1 MQADGDNLFCVL
13 LAEDDPQIA
22 GLIVMTL
29 EIAGYRCIWKASGT
43 EALKQIH
50 EGGFELALLDVMLPG
65 IDGYGLLTELKRKN
79 VPAIFVTARSELK
92 DRVVGLR
99 MGAEDYILKPFEP
112 LELLARVEAALRR
125 LPSEDSALSVGDVTV
140 IPSSHTVLHK
150 GEAVPLTPLEYA
162 LLEFLIRHKNI
173 AYSREQLLDAI
184 WGYDFFGNTRTV
196 DMHIQK
202 LRVKLGLE
210 DRIRTIHK
218 MGYRL
223 EG

>member
-1 MQADGDNLFCVL
+1 MFCVL

-22 GLIVMTL
+22 GLISMTL
-29 EIAGYRCIWKASGT
+29 EIAGYRCIWKTNGT
-43 EALKQIH
+43 EALEQIR

-65 IDGYGLLTELKRKN
+65 IDGYGLLTELKRKD
-79 VPAIFVTARSELK
+79 VPAIFVTARTEVQ
-92 DRVVGLR
+92 DRVAGLR
-99 MGAEDYILKPFEP
+99 MGAQDYIVKPFEP

-125 LPSEDSALSVGDVTV
+125 LPAEERTLSVGDVTV
-140 IPSSHTVLHK
+140 IPTSHTVLHK
-150 GEAVPLTPLEYA
+150 GEPVQLTPLEYS

-184 WGYDFFGNTRTV
+184 WGYDFYGNTRTV
-196 DMHIQK
+196 DMHVQK

>member
-1 MQADGDNLFCVL
+1 MYCVL

-22 GLIVMTL
+22 GLISMTL
-29 EIAGYRCIWKASGT
+29 EIAGYQCIWKRNGT
-43 EALKQIH
+43 EALDQIH

-65 IDGYGLLTELKRKN
+65 IDGYGLLNELKRKN
-79 VPAIFVTARSELK
+79 VPAIFVTARAEVQ
-92 DRVVGLR
+92 DRVAGLR
-99 MGAEDYILKPFEP
+99 MGAEDYIVKPFEP

-125 LPSEDSALSVGDVTV
+125 LPEEERTLSIGDVSV
-140 IPSSHTVLHK
+140 IPTSHTVLYK
-150 GEAVPLTPLEYA
+150 GEPVQLTPLEYS

-184 WGYDFFGNTRTV
+184 WGYDFYGNTRTV
-196 DMHIQK
+196 DMHVQK

>member
-1 MQADGDNLFCVL
+1 LGGDGVFCVL

-22 GLIVMTL
+22 GLISMTL
-29 EIAGYRCIWKASGT
+29 EIAGYRCIWKSSGDD
-43 EALKQIH
+43 ALEQIQK
-50 EGGFELALLDVMLPG
+50 GGFELALLDVMLPG
-65 IDGYGLLTELKRKN
+65 IDGYGLLAELKQRN
-79 VPAIFVTARSELK
+79 VPAIFVTARGEVQ
-92 DRVVGLR
+92 DRVAGLR
-99 MGAEDYILKPFEP
+99 MGAEDYIVKPFEP
-112 LELLARVEAALRR
+112 IELLARVEAALRR
-125 LPSEDSALSVGDVTV
+125 LPAEEPALNVGEVSVL
-140 IPSSHTVLHK
+140 PASHTVLHK
-150 GEAVPLTPLEYA
+150 GDPVQLTPLEYS

-184 WGYDFFGNTRTV
+184 WGYDFYGNTRTV